1 LTVNSKTLTL
11 KFFQGNTMQTA
22 TRQELYM
29 NLIDELFKC
38 PNGEEPNVLDAHLE
52 LIDAG
57 LVETMLQVAS
67 YMAHQDNQDGAK
79 FLTHVARELAKQLGL
94 YPEL

>member
-1 LTVNSKTLTL
+1 
-11 KFFQGNTMQTA
+11 MTA

-29 NLIDELFKC
+29 SLIDELFKC
-38 PNGEEPNVLDAHLE
+38 PSGEEPEVLDAHLD

-57 LVETMLQVAS
+57 LVETMVQLAT

-79 FLTHVARELAKQLGL
+79 FLLHVARELAKQLGL
-94 YPEL
+94 YPELSTTSA